1 MQQNPLIYSSYFLL
15 LVQME
20 VSLENQTYILVYQF
34 SYVVIV
40 LKLIYIQ

>member
-20 VSLENQTYILVYQF
+20 VSLENQAYILVYI
-34 SYVVIV
+34 SLVMLLLY
-40 LKLIYIQ
+40 LS